1 MVWAENF
8 HASWRPHIEFVFISL
23 QFISF
28 RHVKFLPITNY
39 GGVLFGLFFFFP
51 FPNLQSS

>member
-39 GGVLFGLFFFFP
+39 GGVLFGFFFFFP